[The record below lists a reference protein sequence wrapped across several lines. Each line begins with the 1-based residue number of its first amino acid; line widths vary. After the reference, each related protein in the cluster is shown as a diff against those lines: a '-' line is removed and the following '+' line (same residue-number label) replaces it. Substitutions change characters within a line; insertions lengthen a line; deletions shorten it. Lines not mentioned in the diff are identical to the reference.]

1 MLDELR
7 QIAIFA
13 KAIDHGSFRAAAKA
27 LRLSPSVV
35 SHHIGQLEE
44 RLGTA
49 LLYRSTRKLSLTT
62 DGKRL
67 LAAAHVMLEAAE
79 AGIQDISNQ
88 SNQPSGALKLTIPAV
103 LAQSDLTSRV
113 AEYALAYPQV
123 QLEINYS
130 DSKQDL
136 INDGFDVAIRM
147 TTSLEDSSFKA
158 KKLYEINR
166 CLVASPKYLESC
178 QAVSSP
184 DELGNLDWL
193 ELAPVWHKKLEFRS
207 AGQCVQIQK
216 PKSQISV
223 NNAHALA
230 RIACSGAGVA
240 IIPEFLI
247 EADIDAGR
255 LCQLLPDWKISP
267 VSVFAV
273 WPSNAPK
280 DGLVKHFLDFLKP
293 SVN

>member
-13 KAIDHGSFRAAAKA
+13 KAVDHGSFRAAAKA

-49 LLYRSTRKLSLTT
+49 LLYRSTRKLSLTS

-79 AGIQDISNQ
+79 SGIQDIANQ
-88 SNQPSGALKLTIPAV
+88 TNQPSGTIKLTIPAV
-103 LAQSDLTSRV
+103 LAQSNLTTTI
-113 AEYALAYPQV
+113 AEYAMDFPQV
-123 QLEINYS
+123 NLAINYS

-136 INDGFDVAIRM
+136 IADGFDIAIRM
-147 TTSLEDSSFKA
+147 TTALEDSSFRA
-158 KKLYEINR
+158 RKLYDINR
-166 CLVASPKYLESC
+166 RLVAAPSYLNSRE
-178 QAVSSP
+178 QIMSP
-184 DELGNLDWL
+184 DELAKQDWL
-193 ELAPVWHKKLEFRS
+193 ELAPVWHKKLELCS
-207 AGQCVQIQK
+207 GDQIILVQK
-216 PKSQISV
+216 PKSQVSV
-223 NNAHALA
+223 NNALALA
-230 RIACSGAGVA
+230 QLACSGVGLA

-247 EADIDAGR
+247 MSDIEAGR
-255 LCQLLPDWKISP
+255 LTYVLPEWSISP
-267 VSVFAV
+267 VSVYAV

-280 DGLVKHFLDFLKP
+280 DGLVKHFLDYIA
-293 SVN
+293 SAGS